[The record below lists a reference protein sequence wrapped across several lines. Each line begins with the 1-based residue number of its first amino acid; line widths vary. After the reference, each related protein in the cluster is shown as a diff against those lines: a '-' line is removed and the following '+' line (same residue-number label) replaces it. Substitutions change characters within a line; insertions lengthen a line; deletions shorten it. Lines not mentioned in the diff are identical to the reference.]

1 MTASRLLAPRPSRG
15 LAPRLSAPRLS
26 APRLSAPRLL
36 APGMLVVTAALL
48 SGTTLAE
55 AQTVISREVSNE
67 PVETVI
73 TSGPAGI
80 TVTRRPLQTMAPPVV
95 STTPV
100 FPTYGPSG
108 DAYLQSWAPAPT
120 GWVPADPA
128 PPAVAVAPAARAAG
142 GVTVRPYR
150 GPYGETAPV
159 DATRTV
165 VIEESVDDPLPAPAV
180 RTVRRGTPPIM
191 ARAVEPEPTRTTR
204 TRTARRV
211 TADPMAL
218 APTQRAV
225 IYRTLGQQASY
236 DPAMLE
242 RVTPTYAQPTY
253 AQPAYAQPWG
263 QPAYAQPY
271 GWQPAYAGYAAVP
284 TTRTVT
290 WTVGSV
296 VPDTVTLA
304 PLPRQIVTQIPQT
317 RGYRYAVVD
326 GRVLL
331 IDPSTGTVVA
341 DVVR

>member
-1 MTASRLLAPRPSRG
+1 MTASRLLAPRPLVPRSI
-15 LAPRLSAPRLS
+15 APRM
-26 APRLSAPRLL
+26 L
-36 APGMLVVTAALL
+36 AVAAALL
-48 SGTTLAE
+48 SGTALAN

-80 TVTRRPLQTMAPPVV
+80 TVTRRPLQTMAAPVV

-108 DAYLQSWAPAPT
+108 EAYLQSWAPAPT
-120 GWVPADPA
+120 GWAPAYTA
-128 PPAVAVAPAARAAG
+128 PPAVAVAPPAPVGG
-142 GVTVRPYR
+142 GVSVRPYG
-150 GPYGETAPV
+150 GPYVETVPV
-159 DATRTV
+159 DPTRTV
-165 VIEESVDDPLPAPAV
+165 VVEESVDDPVPAPTV

-191 ARAVEPEPTRTTR
+191 ARAVEPEPTRTSR
-204 TRTARRV
+204 TRTVRRV
-211 TADPMAL
+211 TAEPMAL

-236 DPAMLE
+236 DPATLD
-242 RVTPTYAQPTY
+242 RVTPTYAQPY
-253 AQPAYAQPWG
+253 GQSWG

-271 GWQPAYAGYAAVP
+271 GWQPGYAGYAAVP
-284 TTRTVT
+284 TTRAVT
-290 WTVGSV
+290 YTVGSV
-296 VPDTVTLA
+296 VPDSVTLA
-304 PLPRQIVTQIPQT
+304 PVPRRIATQIPQT
-317 RGYRYAVVD
+317 RGYQYAVVN